1 MPPEVILQRMLDGD
15 TAAFRELYDLFY
27 QRVYNTCLLY
37 LQQVPEAE
45 EAVQDVFLELYQS
58 AAKFRADA
66 SLTTWI
72 YRIAVN
78 KCLDRLRYKQRQ
90 KRFAFLTS
98 IFHRDT
104 GELLHDMPVPQHPG
118 IVLEQKENTAVLY
131 AAIRQL
137 PDNQQTAFI
146 LKQAEGLPQKEIAQ
160 IMGVTEK
167 AVEALL
173 QRAKANLRQ
182 KLGDFFEKRRK

>member
-1 MPPEVILQRMLDGD
+1 MPPEVLLQQMLDGD
-15 TAAFRELYDLFY
+15 ATAFRQLYDLFY

-45 EAVQDVFLELYQS
+45 EATQDVFLELHQS
-58 AAKFRADA
+58 AVKFRADA

-78 KCLDRLRYKQRQ
+78 KCLDRQRYKQRQ

-104 GELLHDMPVPQHPG
+104 GELIHDMPVPQHPG
-118 IVLEQKENTAVLY
+118 IALEQKENAAVLY
-131 AAIRQL
+131 AAIHQL
-137 PDNQQTAFI
+137 PENQQTAFI

-167 AVEALL
+167 AVEALI
-173 QRAKANLRQ
+173 QRAKAGLRQ
-182 KLGDFFEKRRK
+182 KLGDFYEKRRK

>member
-1 MPPEVILQRMLDGD
+1 MPPEALLQQMLEGD
-15 TAAFRELYDLFY
+15 TTAFRQLYEQFY

-45 EAVQDVFLELYQS
+45 EATQDVFLELHQS

-104 GELLHDMPVPQHPG
+104 GELVHDMPVPQHPG
-118 IVLEQKENTAVLY
+118 IVLEQKENAAMLH
-131 AAIRQL
+131 AAIRRL
-137 PDNQQTAFI
+137 PENQQTAFI

-160 IMGVTEK
+160 VMGVTEK

-173 QRAKANLRQ
+173 QRAKAGLRQ
-182 KLGDFFEKRRK
+182 QLGDFYEKRRK

>member
-1 MPPEVILQRMLDGD
+1 MLPEELLQRMLDGD
-15 TAAFRELYDLFY
+15 ATAFRQLYELFH

-37 LQQVPEAE
+37 LQHIPEAE
-45 EAVQDVFLELYQS
+45 EATQDVFVEVHQS
-58 AAKFRADA
+58 AAKFRSDA
-66 SLTTWI
+66 SLATWI

-78 KCLDRLRYKQRQ
+78 KCLDRLRYRQRQ

-104 GELLHDMPVPQHPG
+104 GELLHDQPLLQHPG
-118 IVLEQKENTAVLY
+118 IALEQKENAALLY
-131 AAIRQL
+131 AALRTL
-137 PDNQQTAFI
+137 PENQQTAFI
-146 LKQAEGLPQKEIAQ
+146 LKQAEGLPQKEVAQ

-173 QRAKANLRQ
+173 QRAKAGLRQ
-182 KLGDFFEKRRK
+182 KLGDFYEKRRK